1 MKTEYII
8 LGALTLMTASACVKE
23 DSSSDAE
30 FQRKYLQLWIDT
42 YHNGVVQNNDGLYIL
57 EDKEGDGITINLAGT
72 EDVSDYVYADVT
84 IRGLDGSISS
94 TTDEK
99 LAKQLGN
106 YDKKKAV
113 YYGPRFYKLG
123 KGNSYAG
130 VDALYSGMKLE
141 GTRTAV
147 IPSWMITTSR
157 YGTQKEYLSNMPSSA
172 THLIYTVTPHGHID
186 DPLMV
191 ELDSIAN
198 YVKRNYPQAK
208 PVTYKTDSAV
218 DNTFYF
224 YSDLDEVPVD
234 EDDMPA
240 ERDSVAKC
248 TVNYTGRLLNGQVFD
263 TTVEKVAKDAGIYDS
278 GKSYSPV
285 SITYS
290 PKWDSISMGN
300 SSSLINGFK
309 GALFLMKY
317 QGQKAVA
324 IFDSTHG
331 YGEAGDTRSNKIP
344 GYSPLVFEFEL
355 VTVVNDM

>member
-1 MKTEYII
+1 M
-8 LGALTLMTASACVKE
+8 
-23 DSSSDAE
+23 
-30 FQRKYLQLWIDT
+30 
-42 YHNGVVQNNDGLYIL
+42 
-57 EDKEGDGITINLAGT
+57 
-72 EDVSDYVYADVT
+72 
-84 IRGLDGSISS
+84 
-94 TTDEK
+94 
-99 LAKQLGN
+99 
-106 YDKKKAV
+106 
-113 YYGPRFYKLG
+113 
-123 KGNSYAG
+123 
-130 VDALYSGMKLE
+130 DALYSGMKLE

-234 EDDMPA
+234 EDGMPA

-263 TTVEKVAKDAGIYDS
+263 TTVEKVAKDAGIYS
-278 GKSYSPV
+278 ASRTYEPQSV
-285 SITYS
+285 SLASTYS
-290 PKWDSISMGN
+290 DITMGG

-309 GALFLMKY
+309 GALYLMHWK
-317 QGQKAVA
+317 GQKANA
-324 IFDSTHG
+324 LFTSSHG
-331 YGEAGDTRSNKIP
+331 YSSSGSGSSIP
-344 GYSPLVFEFEL
+344 GYASLWFEL
-355 VTVVNDM
+355 EIVE

>member
-208 PVTYKTDSAV
+208 PVTYKTD
-218 DNTFYF
+218 
-224 YSDLDEVPVD
+224 
-234 EDDMPA
+234 
-240 ERDSVAKC
+240 VAKC

-263 TTVEKVAKDAGIYDS
+263 TTVEKVAKDAGIYES

-290 PKWDSISMGN
+290 PKWDAISMGN